1 MIKGKVSAPVERH
14 AGSASSYSRGVFVPS
29 TRKEGEKK
37 AKEAEPQEQSVAV
50 WAEPVG
56 NPAPFAAPAKKPSMI
71 QQEKKFIPGLL
82 VVQAGATVS
91 FPNLDPL
98 YHNVFSYSRAK
109 RFDLG
114 RYAAGK
120 SKDVRFDEPG
130 LVEVFCEIHENMHAF
145 ILVVNTPWFT
155 TLERNGE
162 YSLQVPPGR
171 YRIKAWIPN
180 RESDPQEV
188 DVTGQGELRADFAF

>member
-1 MIKGKVSAPVERH
+1 MLLISSISLQAAVIKGKVSAPVERK
-14 AGSASSYSRGVFVPS
+14 AGSASSYSRGVFMPS
-29 TRKEGEKK
+29 TRKEGEK
-37 AKEAEPQEQSVAV
+37 APQTEPQEQSVAV

-82 VVQAGATVS
+82 VVQTGATVS

-98 YHNVFSYSRAK
+98 YHNVFSYSMAK

-120 SKDVRFDEPG
+120 SKDVRFAPIS
-130 LVEVFCEIHENMHAF
+130 FF
-145 ILVVNTPWFT
+145 
-155 TLERNGE
+155 
-162 YSLQVPPGR
+162 
-171 YRIKAWIPN
+171 
-180 RESDPQEV
+180 
-188 DVTGQGELRADFAF
+188 